1 MSAVEVRSCRSRVY
15 RAAACARCSSLVPR
29 SSSGGGRPADPVA
42 AFHLR
47 NGATL
52 LALRPAANPSERG
65 LRESAGL
72 MVNYAYELGAVDANH
87 SRHVATGDVIASEEV
102 VGLCG
107 GAPASKL

>member
-1 MSAVEVRSCRSRVY
+1 MRL
-15 RAAACARCSSLVPR
+15 CALYLCTVKRGGGGG
-29 SSSGGGRPADPVA
+29 GGGRPADPVA

-72 MVNYAYELGAVDANH
+72 MVNYSYELGAVDANH